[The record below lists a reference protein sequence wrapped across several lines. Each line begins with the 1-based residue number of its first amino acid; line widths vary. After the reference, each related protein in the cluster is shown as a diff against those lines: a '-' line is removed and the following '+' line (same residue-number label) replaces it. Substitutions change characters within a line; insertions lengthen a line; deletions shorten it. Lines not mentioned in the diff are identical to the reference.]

1 MIATTTALKAL
12 VEQRGHS
19 SLGNSRREEILQAAS
34 KLMVEKGLTAV
45 TIRGV
50 ARAAGM
56 APGNLGYYFA
66 SHDDLLQALLDWV
79 LEPYLRAFEF
89 LRANDGNDPI
99 VSLRAVLD
107 YVLED
112 LASEETTMFFPE
124 LWVLANRDEHNA
136 KRMRDLYN
144 AYMEVLREL
153 ITAARP
159 DLSRLHID
167 ELALFIC
174 ASIEGQTVFIGYKRP
189 YAEHRAAL
197 KSIALEAMITVV
209 VNHAGDISGTND
221 EEGNS

>member
-1 MIATTTALKAL
+1 MD
-12 VEQRGHS
+12 QRGRS
-19 SLGNSRREEILQAAS
+19 SLGNNRREEILQAAN
-34 KLMVEKGLTAV
+34 KLMVEKGLAAV

-50 ARAAGM
+50 ARTADM

-66 SHDDLLQALLDWV
+66 SHDELLQALLDWV
-79 LEPYLRAFEF
+79 LDPYLRAFEF
-89 LRANDGNDPI
+89 LRANAGEDPI
-99 VSLRAVLD
+99 AGLRAVLD

-136 KRMRDLYN
+136 KRMRGLYN
-144 AYMEVLREL
+144 AYIEVLKEL

-159 DLSRLHID
+159 DLCRVHID

-209 VNHAGDISGTND
+209 VNHTGEVSGTND
-221 EEGNS
+221 DEGNS